1 MHNTL
6 EHLQNNCPICSI
18 QTNLNAND
26 EAKLNKEAQRIAIS
40 IYKNK
45 WNGKI
50 DQKLTKLVAE
60 KLLHFYNQGL
70 ADIGTAL
77 PEPIA
82 QSLQDNIYHFAG
94 AKNYQQLKT
103 LSQAVYNPQTGTKI
117 PFAQFKEVAKKI
129 DEKYN
134 KIWLKTE
141 QNHAYASTQMAAKW
155 NSFDEAFHLKYK
167 TAGDGRV
174 RPSHAALNNITKP
187 KNDSFWNKY
196 YPPNDY
202 GCRCNVIETNDEKTT
217 DTAHIPE
224 NTVPKMFQVNT
235 AKENIVFPLS
245 HPYFKGVPKEI
256 EKSAK
261 FLRTKEQAKTND
273 RAEKQRIYNLPIN
286 EQYKLIKKYNNGGE
300 VKQHRTVN
308 QFHEEYKD
316 NLEAAHI
323 LAKEGNKVQLLP
335 TIHAKETQIRNLVFP
350 NLSSPT
356 ANPDFKVNA
365 SYVDV
370 KSPKVYKQIEH
381 LANKASAQGAI
392 ALIKDTHIET
402 SFDKIKHHIE
412 KIFNDKNYSENEVFV
427 ISNKTIQKYKRQ

>member
-6 EHLQNNCPICSI
+6 ENLQNNCPICRI
-18 QTNLNAND
+18 QTNLRASD
-26 EAKLNKEAQRIAIS
+26 DARLNKEAQRIAIS

-45 WNGKI
+45 WNGKF

-60 KLLHFYNQGL
+60 KLLHFYTQGL

-261 FLRTKEQAKTND
+261 FLRTKEQNVISPEELKASRQEAIKIGK
-273 RAEKQRIYNLPIN
+273 EKFAG
-286 EQYKLIKKYNNGGE
+286 KSF
-300 VKQHRTVN
+300 TT
-308 QFHEEYKD
+308 KD
-316 NLEAAHI
+316 
-323 LAKEGNKVQLLP
+323 GNKVNMYGADIKSIVGKTHDNVLEKN
-335 TIHAKETQIRNLVFP
+335 ALVAE
-350 NLSSPT
+350 L
-356 ANPDFKVNA
+356 DKVLQT
-365 SYVDV
+365 ST
-370 KSPKVYKQIEH
+370 
-381 LANKASAQGAI
+381 
-392 ALIKDTHIET
+392 LIKSAHEMKDRTQYQTWYYYQYKKGFYLNVVKMAAGEFRLH
-402 SFDKIKHHIE
+402 S
-412 KIFNDKNYSENEVFV
+412 
-427 ISNKTIQKYKRQ
+427 ISDSLK

>member
-6 EHLQNNCPICSI
+6 EHLQNNCPICRI
-18 QTNLNAND
+18 QTNLRASD
-26 EAKLNKEAQRIAIS
+26 DARLNKEAQRIAIS

-45 WNGKI
+45 WNGKF

-60 KLLHFYNQGL
+60 KLLHFYTQGL

-261 FLRTKEQAKTND
+261 FLRTKEQNVISPEELKASRQEAIKIGK
-273 RAEKQRIYNLPIN
+273 EKFAG
-286 EQYKLIKKYNNGGE
+286 KSF
-300 VKQHRTVN
+300 TT
-308 QFHEEYKD
+308 KD
-316 NLEAAHI
+316 
-323 LAKEGNKVQLLP
+323 GNKVNMYGADIKSIVGKTHDNVLEKN
-335 TIHAKETQIRNLVFP
+335 ALVAE
-350 NLSSPT
+350 L
-356 ANPDFKVNA
+356 DKVLQT
-365 SYVDV
+365 ST
-370 KSPKVYKQIEH
+370 
-381 LANKASAQGAI
+381 
-392 ALIKDTHIET
+392 LIKSAHEMKDRTQYQTWYYYQYKKGFYLNVVKMAAGEFRLH
-402 SFDKIKHHIE
+402 S
-412 KIFNDKNYSENEVFV
+412 
-427 ISNKTIQKYKRQ
+427 ISDSLK